1 MSEKLLDPKDAAARL
16 NITEEQV
23 RAFARDGDLKF
34 INMGRGAKRPRY
46 RFSAADIDELIAKR
60 KGLET
65 QCRSTNPQNPHRISG
80 TTSRSTVVGFTALRA
95 ARLAA
100 KRKR

>member
-1 MSEKLLDPKDAAARL
+1 MSDKLLDPKEAAARL

-46 RFSAADIDELIAKR
+46 RFRANAVASGAAKMMRARSDRATR
-60 KGLET
+60 K
-65 QCRSTNPQNPHRISG
+65 QQRDPR
-80 TTSRSTVVGFTALRA
+80 GFTAGRA
-95 ARLAA
+95 SETILGDAQV
-100 KRKR
+100 